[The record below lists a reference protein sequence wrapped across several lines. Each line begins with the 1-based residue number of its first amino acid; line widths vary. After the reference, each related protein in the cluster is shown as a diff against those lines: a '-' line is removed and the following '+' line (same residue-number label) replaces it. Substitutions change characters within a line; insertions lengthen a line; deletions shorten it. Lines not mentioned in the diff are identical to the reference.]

1 MAAASKPLAH
11 LTAGGIMPLCPTSK
25 VPRGVRRASTV
36 AVAVATIATT
46 TIPGETV
53 LASSTEGLLPAQAD
67 PCPAAFPIDELTAGQ
82 ALEGLTVDSGTT
94 PEPFTATVIGVL
106 EDAVAPGF
114 PLVIATAT
122 SPAIDEAGGI
132 WGGMSGSPVY
142 AADGRL
148 VGAIA
153 YGFAGSSPIAGITP
167 FSAMAELLSGG
178 GPEVAA
184 SKVDLT
190 AALEKKLVASGEV
203 TANEAA
209 SGLTRLTI
217 PVGVSGMSGRPRRV
231 NRMIKRHLHGV
242 RIYAAGRA
250 SAEPAQLELV
260 PGGNVGVALSYGD
273 VTVGGVGT
281 VTAVCG
287 DEALL
292 FGHPATHG
300 GATTLSAHEA
310 TAVFVQPDPVFGPFK
325 LANLG
330 GVAGTVDQDRL
341 AGLRTEL
348 GVTPDSTPVRTTLTA
363 VDRGTSRTGVTNVVL
378 PDFVADAAAGHVFSN
393 IDRVHDRIGGGVVEL
408 EWSAS
413 GKRADGSTWRLRR
426 HEKFADPFD
435 VAFPPADA
443 TFFNL
448 FFLQNNPFEAIT
460 VDNVTATGTV
470 DPVYRQSQLVGVE
483 KLGADG
489 RWQALSRRTPVRL
502 VAGSEVFLRGVL
514 RRVRSTQ
521 VTRVQ
526 LSLVVPR
533 LAGGTGSLNV
543 SAGQNEFIDPTEGA
557 ENFNDVLA
565 ALDSAPAGDTLRAR
579 LVVDRGEQTIRR
591 EGRATAPI
599 AMFGELGFNVRVIS
613 AA

>member
-1 MAAASKPLAH
+1 M
-11 LTAGGIMPLCPTSK
+11 SK

-46 TIPGETV
+46 TIPGETA

-106 EDAVAPGF
+106 EDVIAPGF
-114 PLVIATAT
+114 PLVMVTAS
-122 SPAIDEAGGI
+122 SPAITDAGGI

-148 VGAIA
+148 VGAVA
-153 YGFAGSSPIAGITP
+153 YGFAASTPIAGITP

-184 SKVDLT
+184 PKIDLT
-190 AALEKKLVASGEV
+190 PAVEKKLVASGAV
-203 TANEAA
+203 TAKEAA
-209 SGLTRLTI
+209 SGLTRLRI
-217 PVGVSGMSGRPRRV
+217 PVGVSGMSGRPHRL

-242 RIYAAGRA
+242 RIYSAGRA
-250 SAEPAQLELV
+250 SAEPAQAELV

-273 VTVGGVGT
+273 ITAAGVGT

-287 DEALL
+287 DEALS
-292 FGHPATHG
+292 FGHPLTFG
-300 GATTLSAHEA
+300 GATTLSTHEA
-310 TAVFVQPDPVFGPFK
+310 TAVWVQPDPVFGPYK
-325 LANLG
+325 VANLG
-330 GVAGTVDQDRL
+330 GVAGTADQDRL
-341 AGLRTEL
+341 AGVRSEL
-348 GVTPDSTPVRTTLTA
+348 GVAPDSSPVRTTFTA
-363 VDRGTSRTGVTNVVL
+363 VDSGASRTGVTNVVL
-378 PDFVADAAAGHVFSN
+378 PDFVADAAASHVLVN
-393 IDRVHDRIGGGVVEL
+393 LDRVHDRIGPGVVEM

-426 HEKFADPFD
+426 HEKFADSFD
-435 VAFPPADA
+435 ATFPAAEA

-470 DPVYRQSQLVGVE
+470 DPVYRQAQLIGVE

-521 VTRVQ
+521 ITRVQ

-543 SAGQNEFIDPTEGA
+543 SAGQNEFIDPTDGA
-557 ENFNDVLA
+557 ENFDDVLT
-565 ALDSAPAGDTLRAR
+565 ALDNAPAGDTLRAR
-579 LVVDRGEQTIRR
+579 LIVDRDEQSISR
-591 EGRATAPI
+591 EGRATSPI

-613 AA
+613 AAG